1 MQHSFLKLKKNL
13 KFFFAIYNYIYI
25 SIYTVSKYLYKSVNI
40 YIYLYIYIEKKSA
53 TFCVLLRSFAKEQ
66 NVLVF
71 FYVLCKRRLCS
82 LCSFMFFAKECCI
95 LCILLRSEEK
105 TAKERIV
112 LLGFISRQNLKK
124 RTQKNVACFKER
136 KITMRSERKS
146 TRCPTLVSGRN
157 AQDYEGRLKELGWV
171 FLT

>member
-1 MQHSFLKLKKNL
+1 M
-13 KFFFAIYNYIYI
+13 
-25 SIYTVSKYLYKSVNI
+25 
-40 YIYLYIYIEKKSA
+40 
-53 TFCVLLRSFAKEQ
+53 LR
-66 NVLVF
+66 
-71 FYVLCKRRLCS
+71 S
-82 LCSFMFFAKECCI
+82 LCSFTFFAKERCD
-95 LCILLRSEEK
+95 LRVLFRSLEK
-105 TAKERIV
+105 KGKERIV